1 MGLLKIF
8 TEQHNCDICG
18 KQGNK
23 ALMQVLI
30 DGRICQDCFDKLG
43 KGKYFTQYTLEEAKK
58 KISNLDYDISAI
70 NDAVFKITLKNARKL
85 GTDLL
90 EADFPNPSDEKT
102 AMYRGRIYSISG
114 KDKRFPKLPKD
125 IFDTEIIL
133 SPFLYGISEPLYCKP
148 GKEIE
153 FSNRPFTDTRS
164 LKEKQE
170 YDDIVRKNLETEKNH
185 ADYDWVLR
193 NLPEIAPKSLSGYV
207 RMRNSNSANYQK
219 LVESAKQKGY
229 TI

>member
-23 ALMQVLI
+23 ALMQVLV

-58 KISNLDYDISAI
+58 KISNLDYDISTI

-133 SPFLYGISEPLYCKP
+133 YPFLYGISEPLYCKP

-164 LKEKQE
+164 PKEKQE
-170 YDDIVRKNLETEKNH
+170 YDDIVRKKLETEKNH
-185 ADYDWVLR
+185 ADYDWILK

-219 LVESAKQKGY
+219 LVESARQKGY